1 MSNKLINMLKRH
13 EGVRSKVYTCTA
25 GYETIGVGRNISA
38 TGLGLDEDE
47 IDFLLIND
55 ITRVRHE
62 LNRAFVWFD
71 GLDAARKDAIIDIA
85 FNLGLTV
92 LGKFTKSLDYMA
104 SGDYMLAADEF
115 LRSKW
120 ARQVGN
126 RAIEVTDMIRTGE
139 YQDAAA

>member
-1 MSNKLINMLKRH
+1 MSNKLIDMLKRH
-13 EGVRSKVYTCTA
+13 EGVRSKVYTCSA
-25 GYETIGVGRNISA
+25 GYETIGVGRNISP
-38 TGLGLDEDE
+38 TGLGLDNDE

-92 LGKFTKSLDYMA
+92 LCKFEKSLAYMA

-115 LRSKW
+115 LDSRW
-120 ARQVGN
+120 AKQVGN
-126 RAIEVTDMIRTGE
+126 RAVEVTDMIRTGE

>member
-47 IDFLLIND
+47 IDFLL
-55 ITRVRHE
+55 
-62 LNRAFVWFD
+62 NRPFSWFD
-71 GLDAARKDAIIDIA
+71 RLDNARKDALIDIA

-92 LGKFTKSLDYMA
+92 LCKFEKSLEYMA

-115 LRSKW
+115 LDSRW
-120 ARQVGN
+120 AKQVGN
-126 RAIEVTDMIRTGE
+126 RAVEVTDMIRTGE

>member
-13 EGVRSKVYTCTA
+13 EGVRSKFYKCSN
-25 GYETIGVGRNISA
+25 GFETIGVGRNISA

-62 LNRAFVWFD
+62 LNRTFSWFD
-71 GLDAARKDAIIDIA
+71 RLDNVRKDALIDIA

-92 LGKFTKSLDYMA
+92 LGKFEKSLEYMA

-115 LRSKW
+115 LDSRW
-120 ARQVGN
+120 AKQVGK
-126 RAIEVTDMIRTGE
+126 RAVEVTDMIRTGE
-139 YQDAAA
+139 YRDAAA